1 MNSKMFNLSEEMLQQ
16 VEIAAKAIE
25 NNSVVDSAY
34 GCVCCGSGWCAVG
47 IASD

>member
-25 NNSVVDSAY
+25 NNSVVNSAY
-34 GCVCCGSGWCAVG
+34 DCVCCGSGWCLTG
-47 IASD
+47 IGND